1 LTGGIAIMKRVPMS
15 VLEFDEKII
24 EMANAENASDNSE
37 TIAKVKKIM
46 VKIIKNDLTPRQ
58 KELIMLYYYKNMKVT
73 EIAEMLNIDHS
84 TVSRTLSRARK
95 NIMERLKYYF

>member
-1 LTGGIAIMKRVPMS
+1 MTGGIAIMKRVPMS